1 MISQQPID
9 TWYGHIVASS
19 LNNPLHWGKE
29 RSIRAH
35 QGKIQV
41 ANVHLFCALQSISKR
56 TRPYN
61 AVGWIIRGH
70 LMTD

>member
-9 TWYGHIVASS
+9 IWYGHIVASS

-41 ANVHLFCALQSISKR
+41 ANVHLFRSVSPVVCTAEHFKKDKAIQCSWLN
-56 TRPYN
+56 Y
-61 AVGWIIRGH
+61 
-70 LMTD
+70 